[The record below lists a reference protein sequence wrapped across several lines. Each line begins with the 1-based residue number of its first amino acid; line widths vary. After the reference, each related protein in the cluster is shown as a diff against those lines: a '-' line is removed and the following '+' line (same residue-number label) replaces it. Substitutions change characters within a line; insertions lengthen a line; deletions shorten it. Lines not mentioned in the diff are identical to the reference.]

1 MGKTH
6 KPSLVRFVR
15 VGGSASG
22 GATMPQS
29 RTIGNR
35 EEDGRESSFEVEV
48 RMLKSGLRIRQQGDA
63 TSGSSVEVLIDP
75 SSCDSLAYA
84 AAGKPTVTLAVGAVV
99 SVTAPINDGA
109 GAAWASSPS
118 GTKARA
124 IEALLASDP
133 DFDGTYEV
141 ELHFGSRA
149 ASGLLVRD
157 LEARGVPRVGSSRGS
172 GGSSGGAA
180 PRHSTSSDLS
190 AAFAKVTIS
199 GAPLKEGAH
208 FIAGFKSTMEEVAEL
223 GGDIPVVGTFFAVAN
238 LIIQVSD
245 MADKFAEVEEQMQE
259 LFVWL
264 NGMVR
269 AVHAIWA
276 NHPSLAAQYT
286 ATLELVTKKLE
297 ALHAYLHECNP
308 PKARYFAS
316 LRGYMQI
323 MAFKEATDAQR
334 QDIAMILKPVELAL
348 AAEK

>member
-1 MGKTH
+1 
-6 KPSLVRFVR
+6 
-15 VGGSASG
+15 
-22 GATMPQS
+22 
-29 RTIGNR
+29 
-35 EEDGRESSFEVEV
+35 
-48 RMLKSGLRIRQQGDA
+48 MLKSGLRIGQQGDA

-84 AAGKPTVTLAVGAVV
+84 ATGRPNVTLAVGAVV
-99 SVTAPINDGA
+99 SVTARINEGA
-109 GAAWASSPS
+109 GKAWASSPS

-149 ASGLLVRD
+149 ASDLLVRD
-157 LEARGVPRVGSSRGS
+157 LEARGVPRASRSRGRGGSAS
-172 GGSSGGAA
+172 GGGGAA

-190 AAFAKVTIS
+190 AAFEKVTIS
-199 GAPLKEGAH
+199 AS
-208 FIAGFKSTMEEVAEL
+208 FIVGFKSTMEEVAEL
-223 GGDIPVVGTFFAVAN
+223 GGDIPVVGSFFAVAN

-264 NGMVR
+264 DGMVR

-297 ALHAYLHECNP
+297 ALHAYLNECNP
-308 PKARYFAS
+308 PKACYLLTS

-348 AAEK
+348 AAREK